1 MRSSK
6 NVELTQ
12 LDRIER
18 YSLLAA
24 KNILTTEEA
33 AMFLGFA
40 PSYVY
45 KLTMNHILPHYK
57 PNGKAIFFDKKELE
71 EWMTQN
77 RIATMDEVESNA
89 ANINLRRS

>member
-1 MRSSK
+1 MKSTK
-6 NVELTQ
+6 NTELTQ

-24 KNILTTEEA
+24 KSVLTTEEA

-45 KLTMNHILPHYK
+45 KLTMNHVLPHYK

-71 EWMTQN
+71 EWMKQN
-77 RIATMDEVESNA
+77 RVATVEETEARASNY
-89 ANINLRRS
+89 NLRKS